1 MPKDFR
7 STLFACFIYFGTSN
21 RRVVSFINVVMITL
35 FLEFVALLRSFFTFL
50 DTQAYLIFQI
60 NFILII
66 EIISGLCLNLFSAN
80 T

>member
-1 MPKDFR
+1 M
-7 STLFACFIYFGTSN
+7 AA
-21 RRVVSFINVVMITL
+21 FINVVMIIL
-35 FLEFVALLRSFFTFL
+35 VLEFVTLLGSFFFTFL
-50 DTQAYLIFQI
+50 DTQTYIIFQI